1 MKSNQLDLDSSNVAN
16 IIGLVPEEYR
26 KEKHLFSIQAEQN
39 ENGKYLFVIRG
50 TREKDNFKFIVT
62 QFKRG
67 HICSVDK
74 IAHTPDPDI
83 IACAS
88 NAPEPPIFLYSLRE
102 QKLLS
107 YTRNLGGR
115 HVFTHNCSTHDWLL
129 STRKDGNIT
138 VEKTPDY
145 KVISKV
151 ETGPYTSEV
160 KIRLF
165 SPMKKVYINCNQQRL
180 LPLTNDGVVDDQLVR
195 SSLPK
200 TWKCV
205 MKMQM
210 D

>member
-1 MKSNQLDLDSSNVAN
+1 MKSNQLDLDLSSVAD
-16 IIGLVPEEYR
+16 IIGFVPEEYR
-26 KEKHLFSIQAEQN
+26 KEKHLFSIHAEQN
-39 ENGKYLFVIRG
+39 ENGVNLFVIRG

-88 NAPEPPIFLYSLRE
+88 NAPEPQIFLYSLGE
-102 QKLLS
+102 QKLLG

-115 HVFTHNCSTHDWLL
+115 YVFTHNCSTHDWLL
-129 STRKDGNIT
+129 STRKNGNIT
-138 VEKTPDY
+138 VEKTPVDGA
-145 KVISKV
+145 KF
-151 ETGPYTSEV
+151 
-160 KIRLF
+160 RLF
-165 SPMKKVYINCNQQRL
+165 SPEQIMNTYTSMPRL
-180 LPLTNDGVVDDQLVR
+180 LPLTNGGFVDDELVR

-205 MKMQM
+205 MKM
-210 D
+210 